1 MFPEA
6 ILLHYIDEIDA
17 RLEQAWRLIDQAPST
32 EEFTCY
38 VPSLERSL
46 FRGFRPGGNGQPGGA
61 NGNPMR
67 SHG

>member
-6 ILLHYIDEIDA
+6 ILLHYLDEIDA
-17 RLEQAWRLIDQAPST
+17 RLEQVWRLIDHAPTT

-46 FRGFRPGGNGQPGGA
+46 FRGFRAAGNGQPGGA
-61 NGNPMR
+61 NGDPVR